1 VKPSSTLIGE
11 IVQRSISMKK
21 LNNQI
26 MHLERQPQLTELGQA
41 DLDQKRRF
49 YGLHAVRIEEL
60 IKEIN
65 NRIALDVL
73 GRHTVD

>member
-1 VKPSSTLIGE
+1 
-11 IVQRSISMKK
+11 MKK